1 MFKILKSNLLKEECS
16 LGWERARSS
25 DRGGEGM
32 GDGGAGSGFQGSAPL
47 PSGPRPGRPPEPDP
61 RALQA
66 APRPGP
72 SPRPSPAQKPH
83 SLPLSPLH
91 PWQPRLLPAPP
102 PFTQPH
108 SRLST
113 LLWVT
118 SLQGAHPA
126 STSSSHPHPRGPSSQ
141 SGAQEKNAEGVRVD
155 TGRRRLRRQLGL
167 AGGGESH
174 NQAENPE

>member
-1 MFKILKSNLLKEECS
+1 MQSGMGESS
-16 LGWERARSS
+16 LFRQGGERGWE
-25 DRGGEGM
+25 M
-32 GDGGAGSGFQGSAPL
+32 GGAGSGFQGSAPL
-47 PSGPRPGRPPEPDP
+47 RAPSWPPTHPPKPDP

-66 APRPGP
+66 APHPGP

-126 STSSSHPHPRGPSSQ
+126 YTSSSHPHPRGPWSTR
-141 SGAQEKNAEGVRVD
+141 ENAEGVRVD